1 MSRSDTPCR
10 DSHFLLPGSDGG
22 RNTAISG
29 ECGAGETNLQDVLTV
44 DCDMQR
50 RWIIELGQAL
60 RADDAAAENCAL

>member
-1 MSRSDTPCR
+1 MSKSDTPCR
-10 DSHFLLPGSDGG
+10 DSHFLFPGSDGG
-22 RNTAISG
+22 LNTVIFG
-29 ECGAGETNLQDVLTV
+29 ECGAGETTRQDVLTV